1 MFFGKSRANDEK
13 VEQLNQL
20 LAEKEA
26 ENQSLKQQVV
36 SLQQKCSAESER
48 CCNDAKKSEK
58 LFAAIERFTDGIG
71 IFQKGLNL
79 LGHRLADG
87 RKDVIQ
93 SVAVS
98 GEAQRSV
105 KVISEGVKALSQDA
119 QVTAEHVETLEQRA
133 NEIDS
138 IVVMIED
145 ISEQTNLLALN
156 AAIEAARAGEAGRGF
171 AVVAD
176 EVRTLSSRT
185 AQATADISK
194 LVKLIQSEVKAAQKE
209 MRAVAS
215 KARQLNDEG
224 DQVEEKFHHLIE
236 SSHKMEGVIT
246 AGALRSF
253 VNGVKVDHLVFK
265 GNIYKV
271 FMGSSQMKPEDLV
284 DHHNCRLGK
293 WYYEGE
299 GVDCY
304 SQLPGYSALEAP
316 HARVHETAK
325 EALIAYYAGDYEKA
339 IQKLMDMEKE
349 SDDVQDALETLAS
362 TGEKNI
368 DILCT
373 SNKSH

>member
-1 MFFGKSRANDEK
+1 MFFGKSRANDK
-13 VEQLNQL
+13 QIEQLSQL

-26 ENQSLKQQVV
+26 ENQALKQQLA
-36 SLQQKCSAESER
+36 SLQQVRNSEMEKCCDEAERSR
-48 CCNDAKKSEK
+48 KLLKS
-58 LFAAIERFTDGIG
+58 IGRFTDGIG
-71 IFQKGLNL
+71 VFQKGLNL
-79 LGHRLADG
+79 LGSRLSDG
-87 RKDVIQ
+87 RKDVIR
-93 SVAVS
+93 SVDAS
-98 GEAQRSV
+98 SEAQRSIQVISQGV
-105 KVISEGVKALSQDA
+105 KVLSQDA
-119 QVTAEHVETLEQRA
+119 QITAKHVETLEQRA

-194 LVKLIQSEVKAAQKE
+194 LVKLIQSEVKVAQKE

-215 KARQLNDEG
+215 KAQQLNEEG
-224 DQVEEKFHHLIE
+224 DQVEEKFHHLIK
-236 SSHKMEGVIT
+236 SNHKMEGVIT

-253 VNGVKVDHLVFK
+253 INGVKVDHLVFK
-265 GNIYKV
+265 SNIYKV
-271 FMGSSQMKPEDLV
+271 FMGGSQMKPEEVV
-284 DHHNCRLGK
+284 DHHHCRLGE

-304 SQLPGYSALEAP
+304 AQLPGYSALEAP
-316 HARVHETAK
+316 HARVHEVAK
-325 EALIAYYAGDYEKA
+325 EALTAYYAGDYEKA
-339 IQKLMDMEKE
+339 IQYLMDMEKA
-349 SDDVQDALETLAS
+349 SADVQEALETLAS
-362 TGEKNI
+362 SGEQNI

-373 SNKSH
+373 VNKSH